1 MRIFDLAIILIIV
14 GMVSV
19 GTSTFLIDAD
29 DTYNLNLSKT
39 DFQSL
44 NKINQTNI
52 LTTDISNR
60 IETEGI
66 QTDAESEVNV
76 FKVGFSAIK
85 LTFRLP
91 GFFTSLITDAFNTIS
106 TQLGIPVVFQSALLA
121 MVGIIIVFGLIYAVV
136 KIRV

>member
-1 MRIFDLAIILIIV
+1 MRIFDLAVVLIVI

-19 GTSTFLIDAD
+19 GMSTFLIDAD
-29 DTYNLNLSKT
+29 DTYNRNLSNT
-39 DFQSL
+39 DFKSL

-52 LTTDISNR
+52 LTTDISSR

-66 QTDAESEVNV
+66 QTDAESEVNI

-85 LTFRLP
+85 LTFNLP
-91 GFFTSLITDAFNTIS
+91 GFFTALITDAFNVVHAK
-106 TQLGIPVVFQSALLA
+106 LGVPVVFQSGLLA
-121 MVGIIIVFGLIYAVV
+121 LVGIIIVFGLIYAVV